1 MPPQGRDENNAENRA
16 APAVNGSVETL
27 EADRNAPPQQVVR
40 RGGTFESFRHRDFS
54 WFWSGSLVSNTGSW
68 MQMAALAIVVY
79 QLRRSEIDLGL
90 VNFASGIPVLF
101 LALPAGLLADRVDK
115 RKLLIWSQALLG
127 VLAAALWALY
137 RLDRLNSAH
146 AIEALLWISVIGVLG
161 GVLSALT
168 FPAWQSFLPDLVPQ
182 GGLMNAIAL
191 NSAQFQA
198 SRMLGPLA
206 ASAAFAVGL
215 TTGDVFL
222 VNAASFL
229 FVIAALWAIR
239 PHPHAAAA
247 TDRRAPEQHESSWQ
261 RLTAGVRYARE
272 HRVVGTLI
280 LSTAF
285 MTVFGMPYMMLLP
298 AIADKALNGPN
309 HGQQYYTL
317 LLAANGFGAIFGSL
331 AVASLRPTVK
341 RERLIP
347 ASILAMAALLIAF
360 ALSRWLPLSIALSTL
375 AGAAF
380 LTTNSLTNTSIQAAV
395 PGQLRGRVMALFVMS
410 FMGIMPIS
418 SALFGPLG
426 EWIGP
431 TNAVLGGAVLLGI
444 WGLYLLFSRALQR
457 EDAPDAPA

>member
-1 MPPQGRDENNAENRA
+1 MRRRHQQNACDEA
-16 APAVNGSVETL
+16 AAAQSPDCEAVETL
-27 EADRNAPPQQVVR
+27 EADRGAPPQPIAR
-40 RGGTFESFRHRDFS
+40 RGSTFESFRHRDFT

-79 QLRRSEIDLGL
+79 QLRRSEIDLGI

-115 RKLLIWSQALLG
+115 RRLLIVSQALLG
-127 VLAAALWALY
+127 VLATALWALY
-137 RLDRLNSAH
+137 RFDRLNSAH
-146 AIEALLWISVIGVLG
+146 AIEALAWISLIGVLG

-168 FPAWQSFLPDLVPQ
+168 FPAWQSFLPDLVPP

-206 ASAAFAVGL
+206 AGAVFAIGL

-239 PHPHAAAA
+239 PHPQAASAA
-247 TDRRAPEQHESSWQ
+247 DHRAAEQHEGSWQ
-261 RLTAGVRYARE
+261 RLTAGVRYAME
-272 HRVVGTLI
+272 HPVVGTLI

-285 MTVFGMPYMMLLP
+285 MTVLGMPYMMLLP
-298 AIADKALNGPN
+298 AIADKALHGPN
-309 HGQQYYTL
+309 HGQGYYTL

-331 AVASLRPTVK
+331 AVASLPPTVK

-347 ASILAMAALLIAF
+347 ASIVTMAGLLVAF
-360 ALSRWLPLSIALSTL
+360 SVSRWLPLSVVLSTL

-426 EWIGP
+426 EWVGP
-431 TNAVLGGAVLLGI
+431 TNAVLGGAVLLVI
-444 WGLYLLFSRALQR
+444 WGLYLMFSGTLHR
-457 EDAPDAPA
+457 ERVQ